1 MAIGCNQSPF
11 TPVDLARA
19 ADDAEYVKTSGL
31 AGIMTWSL
39 NRDTD
44 HRTPSANEACNSL
57 QTGEPDGIFIKTIYD
72 VLQLPVTRSWWGRI
86 RGVAKMGW
94 AWPRPG
100 AIVGGV
106 AAAALAPPVARA

>member
-1 MAIGCNQSPF
+1 MQSC
-11 TPVDLARA
+11 
-19 ADDAEYVKTSGL
+19 YVCG
-31 AGIMTWSL
+31 AGPKKLGDRHGFPEPRPNTL
-39 NRDTD
+39 
-44 HRTPSANEACNSL
+44 EFGCNSL